1 MLEHPR
7 RILNSGACSLAVYA
21 RVLKRSTVQVHTLES
36 SLGNEHLNASL
47 FPSFPSAADFP
58 IPLVEEEPE
67 SLSRLPAHNS
77 QPDLSVGLVR
87 RGTSPML
94 GMKRNPTSVIGPPAA
109 QIRQSS
115 LGIPTARKRQSL
127 IGAASSHGRL
137 FKVLGD
143 FFILAGRTEDASV
156 WCV

>member
-1 MLEHPR
+1 M
-7 RILNSGACSLAVYA
+7 RI
-21 RVLKRSTVQVHTLES
+21 VQVNILES

-58 IPLVEEEPE
+58 IPLVDDEPE
-67 SLSRLPAHNS
+67 SLSHLPARNS

-94 GMKRNPTSVIGPPAA
+94 GMKRPPSAVGSSAA
-109 QIRQSS
+109 QLRQSS
-115 LGIPTARKRQSL
+115 LGIPTSRKRQSL
-127 IGAASSHGRL
+127 IGAVSSHGRL
-137 FKVLGD
+137 FRVLGD
-143 FFILAGRTEDASV
+143 FFVLAGRMEDASI

>member
-1 MLEHPR
+1 MDE
-7 RILNSGACSLAVYA
+7 
-21 RVLKRSTVQVHTLES
+21 
-36 SLGNEHLNASL
+36 
-47 FPSFPSAADFP
+47 D
-58 IPLVEEEPE
+58 PE
-67 SLSRLPAHNS
+67 SLLRLAAHNS
-77 QPDLSVGLVR
+77 QPELSVGLVR

-94 GMKRNPTSVIGPPAA
+94 GMKRNPASVVGPPAA

-115 LGIPTARKRQSL
+115 LGLPTSRKRQSL